1 VKFTL
6 TALGGTFDIIHVGHL
21 SLIKKAT
28 CISDKIIIGLTS
40 DSFAAKNGKT
50 TTNNF
55 QQRLENLDKTICEK
69 FPDCSFEIVKLDDEF
84 GPAVIEGEVDA
95 LVVSDETSQKG
106 AILNAL
112 RKERNF
118 TPVEI
123 ITVPM
128 KLASDGDRISSTRIR
143 NSEIDSS
150 GNVLVD

>member
-1 VKFTL
+1 MKFTL

-28 CISDKIIIGLTS
+28 SISDKIIIGLTS

-69 FPDCSFEIVKLDDEF
+69 FPDCLFEIVKLDDEF
-84 GPAVIEGEVDA
+84 GPAVIEGKVDA

-112 RKERNF
+112 RKERNLA
-118 TPVEI
+118 PVEI
-123 ITVPM
+123 IIVPM
-128 KLASDGDRISSTRIR
+128 NLASDGDRISSTRIR